1 MKDKSLI
8 RSQKLIGRII
18 DQRKRR
24 QYQSAL
30 AEHLQH
36 VGAFKKHASITE
48 PDELNLRGRR
58 VLIAEDSY
66 EQARE
71 LADSLRSMRIE
82 VVGPFPR
89 AREALK
95 YLEHDQIDAAVL
107 DIFLAEG
114 NALGLAKALCETHIP
129 FAFLTGYQREVIPA
143 EFRDVPY
150 YCKPCSSKEITS
162 FLSSA
167 IR

>member
-1 MKDKSLI
+1 MKDKSPI
-8 RSQKLIGRII
+8 RNRKLVGRIV

-30 AEHLQH
+30 AEHLEH
-36 VGAFKKHASITE
+36 VNAIKTHAAASE
-48 PDELNLRGRR
+48 SDELALRGRR

-71 LADSLRSMRIE
+71 LADLLRSMRIE

-95 YLEHDQIDAAVL
+95 YLEHDRVDAAVL

-114 NALGLAKALCETHIP
+114 NALGLAKALCETHTP
-129 FAFLTGYQREVIPA
+129 FAFLTGYQQEVIPA
-143 EFRDVPY
+143 EFRDAPY
-150 YCKPCSSKEITS
+150 YCKPCSSEEIAS
-162 FLSSA
+162 FLRSVFQ
-167 IR
+167 